1 MRKCKGKR
9 ISGRRYQEGR
19 TVIMLWKSIL
29 LTIIICGL
37 FVLGASNIIADQA
50 GNGDAIEPVG
60 TVAVSS
66 EASPV
71 DIEE

>member
-1 MRKCKGKR
+1 
-9 ISGRRYQEGR
+9 
-19 TVIMLWKSIL
+19 MLWKSIL

-50 GNGDAIEPVG
+50 GNGDAIEPAG